1 MSERDWKVFN
11 PAGKWRMV
19 VTKELPGAHWLEMLT
34 AADCRVEV
42 AQGRDVLGA
51 AEIRRALGGHVDAVI
66 GQLTER
72 WSKSLL
78 RSLCAAGGAIYSQY
92 AVGFDNVDVE
102 AATGLGLP
110 VGNTPGV
117 LTETTAQLAVAL
129 TFAAAR
135 RIVEGDRL
143 MRSGAY
149 HGWLPDLL
157 QGSLLYRRTV
167 GVIGAGRI
175 GTVYARMMVEGHKM
189 DLVYYDRHGNDELER
204 YVANYA
210 GFLAARGEEPVHYRR
225 ADSLGDLLGS
235 ADVVSIHATLT
246 DETRHL
252 IGARELG
259 QMKDDAVLVNA
270 SRGPLLD
277 EAALVQHCRSHP
289 AFRAGLDV
297 YESEPILAAGLAE
310 LGNVVLVPHLGS
322 ATTWTREG
330 MATLASANAIAIL
343 NGWPVWPAAED
354 VEAVLP
360 FLDALGAP
368 HAAPSIVN
376 ADELGLDRWV
386 G

>member
-1 MSERDWKVFN
+1 MAEPDWKVFN
-11 PAGKWRMV
+11 PAGKWRVV
-19 VTKELPGAHWLEMLT
+19 VTKELPGAQWLEMLT
-34 AADCRVEV
+34 AAGCRVEV
-42 AQGRDVLGA
+42 AQGRDVLGD
-51 AEIRRALGGHVDAVI
+51 AEIRGALGGRVDAVI
-66 GQLTER
+66 GQLNEL
-72 WSKSLL
+72 WSEPLL
-78 RSLCAAGGAIYSQY
+78 RALRTAGGAIYSQY
-92 AVGFDNVDVE
+92 AVGYDNVDVE

-135 RIVEGDRL
+135 RIVEGDRF
-143 MRSGAY
+143 MHSGAY
-149 HGWLPDLL
+149 QGWLPDLL
-157 QGSLLYRRTV
+157 LGSLLYRRTV

-175 GTVYARMMVEGHKM
+175 GTAYARMMVEGHKM

-204 YVANYA
+204 YVAAYA
-210 GFLAARGEEPVHYRR
+210 SFLAARGEEPVRCRR

-297 YESEPILAAGLAE
+297 YEREPKLAAGLEE
-310 LGNVVLVPHLGS
+310 LDNVVLVPHLGS

-330 MATLASANAIAIL
+330 MATLASANVIAVL

-360 FLDALGAP
+360 FLDAPDPP

-376 ADELGLDRWV
+376 ADELGLARWV

>member
-1 MSERDWKVFN
+1 MSELDWKVFN
-11 PAGKWRMV
+11 PAGARRVV
-19 VTKELPGAHWLEMLT
+19 VTKELPGARWLDLLT
-34 AADCRVEV
+34 AAGCRVEV
-42 AQGRDVLGA
+42 AQTREVLED
-51 AEIRRALGGHVDAVI
+51 AEIRRALGDRVDAVI
-66 GQLTER
+66 GQLTEP
-72 WSKSLL
+72 WTGSLL
-78 RSLCAAGGAIYSQY
+78 RALSEAGGAIYSQY

-117 LTETTAQLAVAL
+117 LTETTAELAVAL

-135 RIVEGDRL
+135 RIVEGDRM
-143 MRSGAY
+143 MRSGSY
-149 HGWLPDLL
+149 HGWLPGLL
-157 QGSLLYRRTV
+157 LGSLLYRGTV

-175 GTVYARMMVEGHKM
+175 GTAYARMMVEGHKM
-189 DLVYYDRHGNDELER
+189 DLVYYDRHGNEELER
-204 YVANYA
+204 FVAEYA
-210 GFLAARGEEPVHYRR
+210 VFLTARGEEPVHCRR

-235 ADVVSIHATLT
+235 SDVVSVHAALT

-252 IGARELG
+252 VGERELG

-277 EAALVQHCRSHP
+277 EAALVRHCRSHP

-297 YESEPILAAGLAE
+297 YEREPALAAGLAE
-310 LGNVVLVPHLGS
+310 LDNVVLVPHLGS

-330 MATLASANAIAIL
+330 MATLAAANAVAML
-343 NGWPVWPAAED
+343 NDWPVWPAAED
-354 VEAVLP
+354 LEAVLP
-360 FLDALGAP
+360 FVEGPEPP

-376 ADELGLDRWV
+376 ADELGLPRWA

>member
-1 MSERDWKVFN
+1 MSESDWKVFN
-11 PAGKWRMV
+11 PAGARRVV
-19 VTKELPGAHWLEMLT
+19 VTKELPGARWLELLT
-34 AADCRVEV
+34 AADCRVEI
-42 AQGRDVLGA
+42 AQGRDVLGD
-51 AEIRRALGGHVDAVI
+51 AEVRRALGRQVDAVI

-72 WSKSLL
+72 WSEPLL
-78 RSLCAAGGAIYSQY
+78 RALRAAGGAIYSQY

-117 LTETTAQLAVAL
+117 LTQATAQLAVAL

-135 RIVEGDRL
+135 RVVEGDRL

-149 HGWLPDLL
+149 RGWLPDLL
-157 QGSLLYRRTV
+157 LGSLLYRRTV

-175 GTVYARMMVEGHKM
+175 GTAYARMMVEGHKM
-189 DLVYYDRHGNDELER
+189 NLVYYDRHGNEELER
-204 YVANYA
+204 YLADYA
-210 GFLAARGEEPVHYRR
+210 GFLAARGEEPVRYRR
-225 ADSLGDLLGS
+225 AASLGDLLGS

-252 IGARELG
+252 VGARELD

-270 SRGPLLD
+270 GRGPLLD
-277 EAALVQHCRSHP
+277 EAALVRHCRAHP

-297 YESEPILAAGLAE
+297 YEREPALAAGLEE
-310 LGNVVLVPHLGS
+310 LDNVVLVPHLGS

-330 MATLASANAIAIL
+330 MATLAAANVTAVL

-354 VEAVLP
+354 VEDVLP
-360 FLDALGAP
+360 FLGAEEPP

-376 ADELGLDRWV
+376 ADELGLARWV

>member
-1 MSERDWKVFN
+1 MSEPDWKVFN
-11 PAGKWRMV
+11 PAGAWRVV
-19 VTKELPGAHWLEMLT
+19 VTKELPGARWLEMLT
-34 AADCRVEV
+34 AAGCRVEV
-42 AQGRDVLGA
+42 AQGRDVLGD
-51 AEIRRALGGHVDAVI
+51 AEIRRALGGRADAVI
-66 GQLTER
+66 GQLTEP
-72 WSKSLL
+72 WSEPLL
-78 RSLCAAGGAIYSQY
+78 RALRAAGGVVYSQY
-92 AVGFDNVDVE
+92 AVGFDNVDVR

-135 RIVEGDRL
+135 RIVEGDRM

-149 HGWLPDLL
+149 HGWSPDLL
-157 QGSLLYRRTV
+157 LGSLLYRRTV

-175 GTVYARMMVEGHKM
+175 GTAYACMMVEGHKM
-189 DLVYYDRHGNDELER
+189 DLVYHDRHGNDELER
-204 YVANYA
+204 YVADYA
-210 GFLAARGEEPVHYRR
+210 GFLVARGEEPVRCRR

-235 ADVVSIHATLT
+235 ADVVSVHATLT

-277 EAALVQHCRSHP
+277 EAALVRHCRSHP

-297 YESEPILAAGLAE
+297 YEREPAMAAGLAE
-310 LGNVVLVPHLGS
+310 LDNVVLVPHLGS
-322 ATTWTREG
+322 ATDWTREG
-330 MATLASANAIAIL
+330 MATLASANAIAVL

-354 VEAVLP
+354 LASVLP
-360 FLDALGAP
+360 FLDAP
-368 HAAPSIVN
+368 DPPRAAPSIVN
-376 ADELGLDRWV
+376 ADELGLPRWA

>member
-1 MSERDWKVFN
+1 MSEPDWKVYN
-11 PAGKWRMV
+11 SAGTRRVV
-19 VTKELPGAHWLEMLT
+19 VTKELPGARWLERL
-34 AADCRVEV
+34 AEAGCRVEV
-42 AQGRDVLGA
+42 AQGRDVLGE
-51 AEIRRALGGHVDAVI
+51 AEIRRAMGDQVDGVI
-66 GQLTER
+66 GQLTEP
-72 WSKSLL
+72 WSESLL
-78 RSLCAAGGAIYSQY
+78 GSLSAAGGAVYSQY
-92 AVGFDNVDVE
+92 SVGFDNVDVE

-117 LTETTAQLAVAL
+117 LTETTAELAVAL
-129 TFAAAR
+129 TLAAAR

-149 HGWLPDLL
+149 LGWLPDLL
-157 QGSLLYRRTV
+157 LGSLLYRRTV

-175 GTVYARMMVEGHKM
+175 GTAYARMMVEGHKM
-189 DLVYYDRHGNDELER
+189 NLVYYDRHGNHELER
-204 YVANYA
+204 SVAEYA
-210 GFLAARGEEPVHYRR
+210 AFLAARGEEPVKYRR
-225 ADSLGDLLGS
+225 VTSLADLLGS

-252 IGARELG
+252 IGAGELG

-277 EAALVQHCRSHP
+277 EAALVRHCRSHP

-297 YESEPILAAGLAE
+297 YEREPALAAGLEE
-310 LGNVVLVPHLGS
+310 LDNVVLVPHLGS

-330 MATLASANAIAIL
+330 MATLASANVIAVL

-354 VEAVLP
+354 LADVLP
-360 FLDALGAP
+360 FLDAADP
-368 HAAPSIVN
+368 PQAAPSIVN
-376 ADELGLDRWV
+376 ADELGLARWA

>member
-1 MSERDWKVFN
+1 MPETDWKVFN
-11 PAGKWRMV
+11 SAGTQRVV
-19 VTKELPGAHWLEMLT
+19 VTKALPGARWLELLT
-34 AADCRVEV
+34 AAGCRVEV
-42 AQGRDVLGA
+42 AQGREVLGEA
-51 AEIRRALGGHVDAVI
+51 DVRLAMGGQVDAVI
-66 GQLTER
+66 GQLTEL
-72 WSKSLL
+72 WSEPLL
-78 RSLCAAGGAIYSQY
+78 RALREAGGAIYSQY

-117 LTETTAQLAVAL
+117 LTETTAELAVAL

-135 RIVEGDRL
+135 RIAEGDRL
-143 MRSGAY
+143 TRSGAY

-157 QGSLLYRRTV
+157 LGSLLHRGTV

-175 GTVYARMMVEGHKM
+175 GTAYARMMVEGHKM

-204 YVANYA
+204 YIAEYA
-210 GFLAARGEEPVHYRR
+210 GFLSARGEEPVQCRR
-225 ADSLGDLLGS
+225 AASLGDLLGS

-246 DETRHL
+246 DETHHL
-252 IGARELG
+252 ISADELG

-270 SRGPLLD
+270 SRGPLVD
-277 EAALVQHCRSHP
+277 EAALVRHCRSHP

-297 YESEPILAAGLAE
+297 YEREPALAAGLDE
-310 LGNVVLVPHLGS
+310 LDNVVIVPHLGS

-330 MATLASANAIAIL
+330 MATLASANVVAVL

-354 VEAVLP
+354 LADVVP
-360 FLDALGAP
+360 FLDAADPP

-376 ADELGLDRWV
+376 ADELGLARWA